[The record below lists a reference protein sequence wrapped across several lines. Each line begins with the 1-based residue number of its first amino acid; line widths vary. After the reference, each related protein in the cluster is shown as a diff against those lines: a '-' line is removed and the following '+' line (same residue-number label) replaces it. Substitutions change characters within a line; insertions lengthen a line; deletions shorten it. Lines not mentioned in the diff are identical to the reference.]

1 MFRDY
6 GEPGPSSGAGGAYGG
21 PTQPP
26 ATGQQVRG
34 TRHLESTGGQRRGER
49 GPLRHTRGLGPGTG
63 GGTRYRSGGSGSC
76 LLSAVQRHFL
86 PHSLAEHARRE
97 EHISASI
104 GPSARP
110 PSPLSVVSLSLRLCY
125 LLSFLLFT
133 VNFFVPS
140 ASEGDPLGPG
150 LVPAPTGS
158 ERVPIH
164 LGRHFRGPESKPRPR
179 GPHALAPPAGLPG
192 QTGNLGQ
199 SVCGRPCACL
209 FVCPSPPHRQV
220 LIPVQPQWSWWGPGD
235 WLLTPLRVG
244 ARGDREMPGR
254 ARGLATGNSRA
265 PDSRHRT
272 APAAGWG
279 DLGGCRC
286 PFPVE
291 GR

>member
-21 PTQPP
+21 PRQPP

-63 GGTRYRSGGSGSC
+63 GGTRSRSRGSGFC
-76 LLSAVQRHFL
+76 PLSAVQRHFL
-86 PHSLAEHARRE
+86 PHSPAERARRE
-97 EHISASI
+97 EHISAST

-110 PSPLSVVSLSLRLCY
+110 PPPLSVVSRSLRLCY

-158 ERVPIH
+158 ERVRSISDDISEVRS
-164 LGRHFRGPESKPRPR
+164 LSRGREVPTHWLPQPACPDRPE
-179 GPHALAPPAGLPG
+179 
-192 QTGNLGQ
+192 Q
-199 SVCGRPCACL
+199 SAVVRVPACL
-209 FVCPSPPHRQV
+209 FVPLHPIAKFSSPSS
-220 LIPVQPQWSWWGPGD
+220 LS
-235 WLLTPLRVG
+235 G
-244 ARGDREMPGR
+244 AGGFRE
-254 ARGLATGNSRA
+254 TGA
-265 PDSRHRT
+265 
-272 APAAGWG
+272 
-279 DLGGCRC
+279 
-286 PFPVE
+286 
-291 GR
+291 

>member
-34 TRHLESTGGQRRGER
+34 TRHLESTGGQRRGES

-63 GGTRYRSGGSGSC
+63 GGTRSRGGSESC
-76 LLSAVQRHFL
+76 PLSAVQRHFL
-86 PHSLAEHARRE
+86 PHSSAEHARRE

-140 ASEGDPLGPG
+140 ASEGDLFGPA
-150 LVPAPTGS
+150 LVPDPTGS
-158 ERVPIH
+158 ERVRSISDDISEVRSLSRGREVPTSWLPQPACPDR
-164 LGRHFRGPESKPRPR
+164 LGILGSLSVVVRVPACLSLATSSPRPHPRPAAVELVGSGRLALDPFTGWGAWRPRGARTCAGSCNRQLPRPR
-179 GPHALAPPAGLPG
+179 LSTPNGARCRL
-192 QTGNLGQ
+192 
-199 SVCGRPCACL
+199 R
-209 FVCPSPPHRQV
+209 
-220 LIPVQPQWSWWGPGD
+220 GPGR
-235 WLLTPLRVG
+235 LQVPISCRG
-244 ARGDREMPGR
+244 A
-254 ARGLATGNSRA
+254 
-265 PDSRHRT
+265 
-272 APAAGWG
+272 
-279 DLGGCRC
+279 
-286 PFPVE
+286 
-291 GR
+291 